1 MNKKNIVLLA
11 LLIAVIAALLGIALT
26 LERQPEKIENA
37 GQSLNAVHK
46 VTALTYNGETK
57 NLKNHLQTVLLI
69 GTDDTEAFSEPDTG
83 ITPFYNY
90 HQADFLML
98 LTVDKD
104 NQKVDIFQ
112 LNRDTMTDVPWLD
125 VLGKV
130 GGTDYQQ
137 ICLAFNSGSGGR
149 DSCLNVTNT
158 VSDLLFD
165 LPVDYYMQIP
175 MTAIGS
181 LNDLVGGVPVTI
193 EDDFSTVDS
202 SLIKGETVKLN
213 GRQAETFIRSRRA
226 MADDTNLA
234 RMRRHR
240 QYLDSFQV
248 QAREAINTDSAFT
261 MRVVET
267 MSQYLQ
273 SDMTADQI
281 ADLITVLDK
290 YAVSPITPLPGMLT
304 RPDIY
309 YEYILDMDGTWDAL
323 TAAVCE

>member
-1 MNKKNIVLLA
+1 MNNKNKMLFAVLA
-11 LLIAVIAALLGIALT
+11 AAVAALLGIALS
-26 LERQPEKIENA
+26 LELRPEKIDNA

-57 NLKNHLQTVLLI
+57 NLKKHLQTILLI
-69 GTDDTEAFSEPDTG
+69 GTDDTEAFSEPENG

-98 LTVDKD
+98 LAVDKD
-104 NQKVDIFQ
+104 NQKVEIIQ

-158 VSDLLFD
+158 VSSLLFD

-175 MTAIGS
+175 MTAIGTI
-181 LNDLVGGVPVTI
+181 NDLVGGVPVVI
-193 EDDFSTVDS
+193 EDDFSAVDS
-202 SLIKGETVKLN
+202 SLVMGETINLN
-213 GRQAETFIRSRRA
+213 GTQAETFVRARSA
-226 MADDTNLA
+226 LADDTNIA

-240 QYLDSFQV
+240 QYMDSFQV

-261 MRVVET
+261 MRVIET
-267 MSQYLQ
+267 MSQFLQ

-281 ADLITVLDK
+281 ADLLTVLDR
-290 YAVSPITPLPGMLT
+290 YAISSITPLPGMVM
-304 RPDIY
+304 RPGVY
-309 YEYILDMDGTWDAL
+309 YEYILDMDGVWETL